1 MKLNCGSGVLV
12 QNSPPSSKLLI
23 NYKNNKSISYNV
35 KSLQNGENKKGCK
48 MYIHFHNEKCKF
60 GAKMTKF
67 RDYYWLENPTSQ
79 TVTYS
84 AICFVLSG
92 TDFVAKGLLPS
103 SCMWSERKEKIIS
116 NDYKPHYM
124 YYYRLTNWSD
134 KTRTGWTGS
143 PSLPPSLPVKVPLP
157 QKL

>member
-1 MKLNCGSGVLV
+1 M
-12 QNSPPSSKLLI
+12 
-23 NYKNNKSISYNV
+23 
-35 KSLQNGENKKGCK
+35 
-48 MYIHFHNEKCKF
+48 
-60 GAKMTKF
+60 
-67 RDYYWLENPTSQ
+67 SQ

-143 PSLPPSLPVKVPLP
+143 PSLPPSSLLKSHYLKNYKNILSLSNSNDLACIPYSHLINIKMIYF
-157 QKL
+157 